1 MSTEEATNANH
12 SDSKPLPASAPRRFV
27 SYVRQNWL
35 AFFSAFV
42 LGLAFPLWK
51 MFVYETPDI
60 SVEVTEVDKT
70 AESVRVDITR
80 DPAFKPLFEGRFT
93 LPLGVD
99 AEGSTTTRGVDLN
112 QLERLLDSRKDAIER
127 EESRLPDQRRV
138 LEELKNSQRFDL
150 QAATRLNA
158 PLVPE
163 VDFDAIVFRDNKP
176 QEVEQLKQKFV
187 ARLTKDLE
195 EREKNLADR
204 KKAYEVARGAFA
216 LRQQQANLKLAKISL
231 KCAISNSGAGAI
243 SLRPQAFLRVY
254 LGGNNYVDV
263 ELNMKAYDTKGDMQP
278 KSSRI
283 VTYES
288 DPLEKFR
295 ESDQDKINTY
305 FKQNVPAALFIID
318 INGRVYQSNTV
329 PFAQGLYQQSVF
341 DRLRSEASKRKTP
354 DLK

>member
-1 MSTEEATNANH
+1 MSSELLTKVDALE
-12 SDSKPLPASAPRRFV
+12 PLSTGQRLRI
-27 SYVRQNWL
+27 YLQENWL
-35 AFFSAFV
+35 SIFSAFV
-42 LGLAFPLWK
+42 LGLAFPIWK
-51 MFVYETPDI
+51 IYVYEAPDI

-70 AESVRVDITR
+70 SEAVKIEISR
-80 DPAFKPLFEGRFT
+80 DPAFKPLFENRF
-93 LPLGVD
+93 PSGIFFDDD
-99 AEGSTTTRGVDLN
+99 ARARGVDLA
-112 QLERLLDSRKDAIER
+112 QLERMIETRKDALER
-127 EESRLPDQRRV
+127 EESRLPDQRRN
-138 LEELKNSQRFDL
+138 LDELRNSQRFDA
-150 QAATRLNA
+150 QIASRINS

-163 VDFDAIVFRDNKP
+163 IDFDPKLFRDGK
-176 QEVEQLKQKFV
+176 QADIDRLKAKFV
-187 ARLTKDLE
+187 ARLEVDLE
-195 EREKNLADR
+195 ERERNLVNQ
-204 KKAYEVARGAFA
+204 KKAFEVAKTAFT
-216 LRQQQANLKLAKISL
+216 LRQQQANLKLAKLAI

-263 ELNMKAYDTKGDMQP
+263 ELNMRSYDQKGDMQP

-288 DPLEKFR
+288 DPMEKLR

-305 FKQNVPAALFIID
+305 FKQNVPAVLFIVD
-318 INGRVYQSNTV
+318 INARVYQSNTV